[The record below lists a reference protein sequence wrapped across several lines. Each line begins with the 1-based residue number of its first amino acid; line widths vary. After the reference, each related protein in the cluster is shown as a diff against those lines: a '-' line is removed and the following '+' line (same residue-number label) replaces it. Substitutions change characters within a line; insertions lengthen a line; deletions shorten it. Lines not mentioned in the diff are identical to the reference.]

1 MEIKTIKIKDLAT
14 NDGQI
19 EGLPKNP
26 RQIRDHRYEK
36 LKKSIEDAPE
46 MLQLR
51 ELLVYPHGGKFVII
65 GGNMRYRAC
74 KEIGY
79 KELPCKV
86 LDAETPV
93 EKLRQ
98 YAIKD
103 NENFGEY
110 DWDEVANNWDTSELE
125 DWGVELPTDW
135 GAELDGE
142 GIEQKEIVEDEIP
155 ENVETKCKKGEIWQL
170 GRHRLMCGDSTDGG
184 EVALLMNREKAD
196 LVFTD
201 PPYGMKKES
210 EGIINDNLNYDDLLE
225 FNKKWIPNTFAFLKH
240 NGSWYCWGTDEPLMD
255 IYSEILKPR
264 KELKGENKLTF
275 RNLIT
280 WDKGNSQGQKA
291 DTLRQYAVADEKC
304 LFVMMGR
311 QTYGETEADYWEGFE
326 PIRQS
331 LISIRDNLNMS
342 TADVVKYAGATTCS
356 HWFARSQFEFPSVQ
370 RFSTFCDNM
379 LKAERI
385 SREEYDKVREEYDKV
400 REEYDKVREEWYKT
414 RAYFDNTHDN
424 MNNVWHFDRTNAKE
438 RQDAGNHATPKP
450 IALCARA
457 IKTSSRE
464 NEIVLD
470 VFGGSGST
478 LIACE
483 QLNRTCYMMELD
495 PHYCDVIIAR
505 WEKLSGG
512 TAIKIEDV

>member
-110 DWDEVANNWDTSELE
+110 DWDVVANEWDTAEME

-142 GIEQKEIVEDEIP
+142 EINNSNKEIEDAEIGDKVEIKFQFSIE
-155 ENVETKCKKGEIWQL
+155 EWQFINAKL
-170 GRHRLMCGDSTDGG
+170 QKVNANKEM
-184 EVALLMNREKAD
+184 ALLKILD
-196 LVFTD
+196 
-201 PPYGMKKES
+201 
-210 EGIINDNLNYDDLLE
+210 YD
-225 FNKKWIPNTFAFLKH
+225 A
-240 NGSWYCWGTDEPLMD
+240 
-255 IYSEILKPR
+255 
-264 KELKGENKLTF
+264 
-275 RNLIT
+275 
-280 WDKGNSQGQKA
+280 
-291 DTLRQYAVADEKC
+291 
-304 LFVMMGR
+304 
-311 QTYGETEADYWEGFE
+311 
-326 PIRQS
+326 
-331 LISIRDNLNMS
+331 
-342 TADVVKYAGATTCS
+342 
-356 HWFARSQFEFPSVQ
+356 
-370 RFSTFCDNM
+370 
-379 LKAERI
+379 
-385 SREEYDKVREEYDKV
+385 
-400 REEYDKVREEWYKT
+400 
-414 RAYFDNTHDN
+414 
-424 MNNVWHFDRTNAKE
+424 NA
-438 RQDAGNHATPKP
+438 
-450 IALCARA
+450 
-457 IKTSSRE
+457 
-464 NEIVLD
+464 
-470 VFGGSGST
+470 
-478 LIACE
+478 
-483 QLNRTCYMMELD
+483 
-495 PHYCDVIIAR
+495 
-505 WEKLSGG
+505 
-512 TAIKIEDV
+512 

>member
-110 DWDEVANNWDTSELE
+110 DWDEVANSWDTAEME

-170 GRHRLMCGDSTDGG
+170 GRHRLMCGDSTDADT
-184 EVALLMNREKAD
+184 VARLMDEKKAD

-201 PPYGMKKES
+201 PPYGIGIDGQKES
-210 EGIINDNLNYDDLLE
+210 KCAN
-225 FNKKWIPNTFAFLKH
+225 PKH
-240 NGSWYCWGTDEPLMD
+240 NRKAHEFRGWDNTRPDKSVFDYILSLNIPSVIFGGNYFADMLPATRGWIYWSKGQDGLTMSDGELAWTNVDKPLRCVTVNRANLGKTVHPTQKP
-255 IYSEILKPR
+255 LKVV
-264 KELKGENKLTF
+264 EF
-275 RNLIT
+275 
-280 WDKGNSQGQKA
+280 
-291 DTLRQYAVADEKC
+291 C
-304 LFVMMGR
+304 L
-311 QTYGETEADYWEGFE
+311 D
-326 PIRQS
+326 
-331 LISIRDNLNMS
+331 
-342 TADVVKYAGATTCS
+342 YAG
-356 HWFARSQFEFPSVQ
+356 EGEV
-370 RFSTFCDNM
+370 
-379 LKAERI
+379 
-385 SREEYDKVREEYDKV
+385 
-400 REEYDKVREEWYKT
+400 
-414 RAYFDNTHDN
+414 
-424 MNNVWHFDRTNAKE
+424 
-438 RQDAGNHATPKP
+438 
-450 IALCARA
+450 
-457 IKTSSRE
+457 
-464 NEIVLD
+464 VLD
-470 VFGGSGST
+470 LFGGSGST

-512 TAIKIEDV
+512 TAVKIEDV

>member
-1 MEIKTIKIKDLAT
+1 METKNINIKDLTT

-19 EGLPKNP
+19 DGLPKNP

-36 LKKSIEDAPE
+36 LKKSIEGAPE

-86 LDAETPV
+86 LDTETPV

-110 DWDEVANNWDTSELE
+110 DWDIVANEWDTAEME

-142 GIEQKEIVEDEIP
+142 EIEQKEIVEDEIP

-184 EVALLMNREKAD
+184 DVALLMNGERAD

-201 PPYGMKKES
+201 PPYNVAIGSKNAVLNEMNHARRGHRVETEIAGDKGLTDAEIGEQLWKPAFQNMADHAKDDCSIYVTMPQGGTHMMMMMMMMADACWQVKYELMWLKNQPTFSMGRLDYDYKHEPIMYGWKK
-210 EGIINDNLNYDDLLE
+210 
-225 FNKKWIPNTFAFLKH
+225 TH
-240 NGSWYCWGTDEPLMD
+240 NFYGKGKFTKSVW
-255 IYSEILKPR
+255 EIDKPR
-264 KELKGENKLTF
+264 ESKLHPT
-275 RNLIT
+275 
-280 WDKGNSQGQKA
+280 
-291 DTLRQYAVADEKC
+291 
-304 LFVMMGR
+304 M
-311 QTYGETEADYWEGFE
+311 
-326 PIRQS
+326 
-331 LISIRDNLNMS
+331 
-342 TADVVKYAGATTCS
+342 
-356 HWFARSQFEFPSVQ
+356 
-370 RFSTFCDNM
+370 
-379 LKAERI
+379 
-385 SREEYDKVREEYDKV
+385 
-400 REEYDKVREEWYKT
+400 
-414 RAYFDNTHDN
+414 
-424 MNNVWHFDRTNAKE
+424 
-438 RQDAGNHATPKP
+438 KP
-450 IALCARA
+450 IELIANAL
-457 IKTSSRE
+457 E
-464 NEIVLD
+464 NSTKENDCVLD

-483 QLNRTCYMMELD
+483 QLNRACYMMELD

-512 TAIKIEDV
+512 TAVKIEDV

>member
-110 DWDEVANNWDTSELE
+110 DWGIVANEWDTAEME

-135 GAELDGE
+135 GAELEGE
-142 GIEQKEIVEDEIP
+142 EIEQKEIVEDEIP

-170 GRHRLMCGDSTDGG
+170 GRHRLMSGDSNDGG
-184 EVALLMNREKAD
+184 AVALLMNGEKAD
-196 LVFTD
+196 LLFTD
-201 PPYGMKKES
+201 PPYNVNIEQKKKKILHCNEYNKI
-210 EGIINDNLNYDDLLE
+210 ENDNLPPDQFKTFLDDAFKNAHNSLRETASYYVFSCQGGDSEMMMMMRENDIPCRHQIICVKDTPVFSMGRLDYDYKHEPILYGWV
-225 FNKKWIPNTFAFLKH
+225 KHHTF
-240 NGSWYCWGTDEPLMD
+240 Y
-255 IYSEILKPR
+255 R
-264 KELKGENKLTF
+264 KGEQDKSVWTYARTANKLHPTMKPVE
-275 RNLIT
+275 LIANAL
-280 WDKGNSQGQKA
+280 KNS
-291 DTLRQYAVADEKC
+291 TIE
-304 LFVMMGR
+304 
-311 QTYGETEADYWEGFE
+311 
-326 PIRQS
+326 
-331 LISIRDNLNMS
+331 
-342 TADVVKYAGATTCS
+342 
-356 HWFARSQFEFPSVQ
+356 
-370 RFSTFCDNM
+370 
-379 LKAERI
+379 
-385 SREEYDKVREEYDKV
+385 
-400 REEYDKVREEWYKT
+400 
-414 RAYFDNTHDN
+414 
-424 MNNVWHFDRTNAKE
+424 NN
-438 RQDAGNHATPKP
+438 
-450 IALCARA
+450 
-457 IKTSSRE
+457 
-464 NEIVLD
+464 IVLD
-470 VFGGSGST
+470 LFGGSGST

-512 TAIKIEDV
+512 TAVKIEDV

>member
-110 DWDEVANNWDTSELE
+110 DWDIVANEWDTAEME

-135 GAELDGE
+135 GVELDGE
-142 GIEQKEIVEDEIP
+142 EIEQKEIVEDEIP

-184 EVALLMNREKAD
+184 DVAKLMNGERAD
-196 LVFTD
+196 SLFTD
-201 PPYGMKKES
+201 PPYGYEYQSNMRTKSEKFDVLKNDDKILDFFPLLPSFVDGWIFVCTTWKVLDMWTAIFKKQ
-210 EGIINDNLNYDDLLE
+210 YD
-225 FNKKWIPNTFAFLKH
+225 
-240 NGSWYCWGTDEPLMD
+240 
-255 IYSEILKPR
+255 
-264 KELKGENKLTF
+264 LT
-275 RNLIT
+275 NLIV
-280 WDKGNSQGQKA
+280 WDKGGGYIGDLRKTFGTDYEIIMCSNNGKELTGKRLGSVWSIGKDNAEKYDHPTQKP
-291 DTLRQYAVADEKC
+291 VALSGTAIDC
-304 LFVMMGR
+304 
-311 QTYGETEADYWEGFE
+311 TTNEGD
-326 PIRQS
+326 I
-331 LISIRDNLNMS
+331 I
-342 TADVVKYAGATTCS
+342 
-356 HWFARSQFEFPSVQ
+356 
-370 RFSTFCDNM
+370 
-379 LKAERI
+379 
-385 SREEYDKVREEYDKV
+385 
-400 REEYDKVREEWYKT
+400 
-414 RAYFDNTHDN
+414 
-424 MNNVWHFDRTNAKE
+424 
-438 RQDAGNHATPKP
+438 
-450 IALCARA
+450 
-457 IKTSSRE
+457 
-464 NEIVLD
+464 LD
-470 VFGGSGST
+470 LFGGSGST
-478 LIACE
+478 MIACE
-483 QLNRTCYMMELD
+483 QLGRKCRMMELD

-512 TAIKIEDV
+512 TAVKIKEV